1 YGGPAAAP
9 GCALRLPSVAAVATT
24 YRQQRPGNCAG
35 CRPLATRPGWVA
47 VRWLPLAGDRPWVA
61 CSGDRPCVACCGL
74 VRRGWGVPVAV
85 PWLRLRGH
93 APWHLA
99 AASWPPRC
107 GYRTLAAT
115 SWAACW
121 PQRLGWGVVQP
132 CSGYGVLVTR
142 LRLDCRAVVAARG
155 SPLAMRLGW
164 VAVWWLPPS

>member
-1 YGGPAAAP
+1 WPEGCHAPPRCGYGGPAAAP

-99 AASWPPRC
+99 AAS
-107 GYRTLAAT
+107 
-115 SWAACW
+115 
-121 PQRLGWGVVQP
+121 
-132 CSGYGVLVTR
+132 
-142 LRLDCRAVVAARG
+142 
-155 SPLAMRLGW
+155 
-164 VAVWWLPPS
+164 